1 MKSIKFAQKRAYLIT
16 SNKTKE
22 IIRSRINN
30 ILGIDLNYKSYK
42 LLNDSNLND
51 LQDTINNFF
60 FSPVT
65 FGQKFM
71 LFLTKINGKNMNAF
85 INKKKK
91 DIIVLNI
98 KLGDDLYKNTLID
111 GELFKNQNGGWV
123 FQATD
128 VFLYKNKNFLCKEL
142 TQRYNILN
150 YIVKHDYKYNE
161 KKDSFCLHVPVIMK
175 LKYFKDFYD
184 NIRNNLNYKVSGIV
198 FKYIKDTKTN
208 KKKDYVYIFP
218 ENRKNNK
225 NRKEKYIFLVK
236 ETQLPDVYELYCL
249 NKNKNVIKFGIA
261 SVPSIEISQIL
272 GNAFKTNK
280 NKEKIFE
287 CEFANNFKKFIP
299 KKQIYN
305 QKISFYNDVNKFI
318 RHDLL

>member
-30 ILGIDLNYKSYK
+30 ILDIDLNYKSYK
-42 LLNDSNLND
+42 LLNDSNLTD
-51 LQDTINNFF
+51 LHDTINDFF

-91 DIIVLNI
+91 DIIVLNM
-98 KLGDDLYKNTLID
+98 KFGDDLYKNTLID
-111 GELFKNQNGGWV
+111 GELFKNNNGSWF
-123 FQATD
+123 FQTTD

-142 TQRYNILN
+142 IQRYNILN

-161 KKDSFCLHVPVIMK
+161 KKDSFCLHVPLIIK
-175 LKYFKDFYD
+175 LKYFKDFHD
-184 NIRNNLNYKVSGIV
+184 NLRNNLDYKVSGIV
-198 FKYIKDTKTN
+198 FKFIKDMETN
-208 KKKDYVYIFP
+208 EQKDYVYIFP
-218 ENRKNNK
+218 ENRKNNNNK
-225 NRKEKYIFLVK
+225 NGKQKCIFSVK
-236 ETQLPDVYELYCL
+236 ETDLPDVYELYCF
-249 NKNKNVIKFGIA
+249 NKNKNVIKFGCA
-261 SVPSIEISQIL
+261 SVPSLEISQML

-280 NKEKIFE
+280 NEEKLFE

-305 QKISFYNDVNKFI
+305 QEISFYNDVNKFI
-318 RHDLL
+318 K